1 MPESFSELFENSE
14 IQQNVKPGALLMGT
28 VVSMNREKAI
38 INVGLK
44 SEGFISLHEFK
55 NAKGE
60 LEITEGD
67 VVEVALDSIDDGL
80 GHTLLSREKAKRIKM
95 WQELENA
102 MNTKEIVKGIV
113 TGSVKGGMTVDIGV
127 IKAFLPGSLVDV
139 RPVKDFD
146 FLLGQEIE
154 ALVIKMDEVRNNIVI
169 SRKAVMQE
177 VNSADREALIE
188 NLDTGKE
195 VEGIVKNL
203 ADYGAFVDLG
213 GVDGLLHITDISWQ
227 RVNHPSEKLSI
238 GDKITVKILNYDK
251 EKMRVSL
258 GLKQLT
264 PSPWDNISERLPMGK
279 KVLGVVSNLTD
290 YGAFVRIEE
299 GVEGLVHVSEMDWTN
314 ANARPSKFV
323 KLGQEVDVVV
333 LDVQESKHR
342 ISLSMKQAKEN
353 PWEAFEGT
361 HNKGD
366 MINVTVKSI
375 TDFGLFVGLSGGI
388 DGLIHLADI
397 SWEKQ
402 SADQIVST
410 YSKGQELDVVILN
423 IDAEKERISLGI
435 KQLTSD
441 NFSQY
446 ATTNSKGSIVK
457 GVIQEVDAG
466 QVTLGEIMTIL
477 PFQNTMSTFKV
488 TGKQLLAAIENGVSQ
503 VEDGS
508 GRFPQVSGMRFSFDA
523 SKPANERVTSIEI
536 EESNGTFSAL
546 NLYGTYGMVSNN
558 FIRAGGDGYKM
569 FRSATDI
576 YDFGPDLAD
585 VVVDYIKANPGYS
598 GFTNNRITQ
607 VK

>member
-1 MPESFSELFENSE
+1 MSESFSELFENGE
-14 IQQNVKPGALLMGT
+14 TQQNVKPGSLLMGT

-44 SEGFISLHEFK
+44 SEGFISLNEFK
-55 NAKGE
+55 DVRGE

-67 VVEVALDSIDDGL
+67 VVEVALESIDDGL

-95 WQELENA
+95 WQELEAA
-102 MNTKEIVKGIV
+102 MHSKEVVRGLV
-113 TGSVKGGMTVDIGV
+113 TGSVKGGLTVDIGV

-146 FLLGQEIE
+146 SLQGEEIE

-188 NLDTGKE
+188 TLATDKE

-227 RVNHPSEKLSI
+227 RVNHPSDRLSI
-238 GDKITVKILNYDK
+238 GDKITVKILSYDK

-279 KVLGVVSNLTD
+279 KITGVVSNLTD
-290 YGAFVRIEE
+290 YGAFVRVEE

-333 LDVQESKHR
+333 LDVQESRHR

-353 PWEAFEGT
+353 PWEAFEGSY
-361 HNKGD
+361 NKGD
-366 MINVTVKSI
+366 NINVTVKSI
-375 TDFGLFVGLSGGI
+375 TDFGLFVGLPGGI

-402 SADQIVST
+402 SADQIVSN

-441 NFSQY
+441 NFSLY
-446 ATTNSKGSIVK
+446 VSANTKGSIIK
-457 GVIQEVDAG
+457 GSVREVDAKG
-466 QVTLGEIMTIL
+466 AVIELAEGITGYLKTSEMSQDRIKDASTVLKQGVEVEVAITQIDRRTRKISLSMKAKEFVEEKAAMENYNKQSTEANGSTLGD
-477 PFQNTMSTFKV
+477 
-488 TGKQLLAAIENGVSQ
+488 LLKEAK
-503 VEDGS
+503 D
-508 GRFPQVSGMRFSFDA
+508 
-523 SKPANERVTSIEI
+523 K
-536 EESNGTFSAL
+536 
-546 NLYGTYGMVSNN
+546 
-558 FIRAGGDGYKM
+558 
-569 FRSATDI
+569 
-576 YDFGPDLAD
+576 
-585 VVVDYIKANPGYS
+585 
-598 GFTNNRITQ
+598 
-607 VK
+607 

>member
-1 MPESFSELFENSE
+1 MSESFSELFENSE
-14 IQQNVKPGALLMGT
+14 TQQNVKSGSLLMGT
-28 VVSMNREKAI
+28 VVDMNREKAI

-44 SEGFISLHEFK
+44 SEGFISLNEFK
-55 NAKGE
+55 DANGE

-67 VVEVALDSIDDGL
+67 VVEVALESIDDGL

-95 WQELENA
+95 WQELEVA
-102 MNTKEIVKGIV
+102 MHSKKIVRGLV
-113 TGSVKGGMTVDIGV
+113 TGSVKGGLTVDIGV
-127 IKAFLPGSLVDV
+127 IHAFLPGSLVDL
-139 RPVKDFD
+139 RPTKDFD
-146 FLLGQEIE
+146 FLQGQEIE
-154 ALVIKMDEVRNNIVI
+154 AMVIKMDEVRNNIVI

-188 NLDTGKE
+188 SLDIGKE

-203 ADYGAFVDLG
+203 ADYGAFIDLG

-238 GDKITVKILNYDK
+238 GDKITVKILSYDK

-264 PSPWDNISERLPMGK
+264 PSPWDNISERLPLGK
-279 KVLGVVSNLTD
+279 KAKGTVSNLTD

-314 ANARPSKFV
+314 ANTRPSKFV

-353 PWEAFEGT
+353 PWEAFESSY
-361 HNKGD
+361 NRGD
-366 MINVTVKSI
+366 KINVTIKSI
-375 TDFGLFVGLSGGI
+375 TDFGLFVGLPGGI

-402 SADQIVST
+402 SADQIVSN
-410 YSKGQELDVVILN
+410 YSKGQELEVVILN

-441 NFSQY
+441 NFSKY
-446 ATTNSKGSIVK
+446 VSTNTKGSIVK
-457 GVIQEVDAG
+457 GTITQVNKKGAFIELSEGIEGYLKVSEISQDRIEDASNVLNQGAEVDVV
-466 QVTLGEIMTIL
+466 VTQIDRRARKISLSLKE
-477 PFQNTMSTFKV
+477 K
-488 TGKQLLAAIENGVSQ
+488 
-503 VEDGS
+503 D
-508 GRFPQVSGMRFSFDA
+508 
-523 SKPANERVTSIEI
+523 SIE
-536 EESNGTFSAL
+536 EKAEMENYKKQTPESNGSTL
-546 NLYGTYGMVSNN
+546 
-558 FIRAGGDGYKM
+558 GDLLKE
-569 FRSATDI
+569 AKD
-576 YDFGPDLAD
+576 
-585 VVVDYIKANPGYS
+585 K
-598 GFTNNRITQ
+598 
-607 VK
+607 

>member
-1 MPESFSELFENSE
+1 MSESFSELFENSE
-14 IQQNVKPGALLMGT
+14 TQQNVKPGALLMGT

-44 SEGFISLHEFK
+44 SEGFISLNEFK
-55 NAKGE
+55 DVRGE
-60 LEITEGD
+60 IEITEGD
-67 VVEVALDSIDDGL
+67 VVEVALESIDDGL

-95 WQELENA
+95 WQELEAA
-102 MNTKEIVKGIV
+102 MNSKKVVRGFV
-113 TGSVKGGMTVDIGV
+113 TGSVKGGLTVDIGV

-146 FLLGQEIE
+146 FLQGQEIE

-177 VNSADREALIE
+177 ANSADREALIKTLE
-188 NLDTGKE
+188 TGKE
-195 VEGIVKNL
+195 IEGIVKNL

-213 GVDGLLHITDISWQ
+213 GIDGLLHITDISWQ

-251 EKMRVSL
+251 ENMRVSL

-279 KVLGVVSNLTD
+279 KVSGVVSNLTD

-353 PWEAFEGT
+353 PWEAFEGS

-366 MINVTVKSI
+366 NINVTVKSI
-375 TDFGLFVGLSGGI
+375 TDFGLFVGLPGGI

-397 SWEKQ
+397 SWTKQ

-441 NFSQY
+441 NFSKY
-446 ATTNSKGSIVK
+446 ISTNTKGSIVK
-457 GVIQEVDAG
+457 GSVSEVDAKG
-466 QVTLGEIMTIL
+466 AIIELSENITGYLKVSEISNDRIEDA
-477 PFQNTMSTFKV
+477 STFLKQGNEVEVVITQIDRRTRKV
-488 TGKQLLAAIENGVSQ
+488 SLSMKAKEVVEEKVAMENYKKKS
-503 VEDGS
+503 
-508 GRFPQVSGMRFSFDA
+508 P
-523 SKPANERVTSIEI
+523 
-536 EESNGTFSAL
+536 ESNGSTL
-546 NLYGTYGMVSNN
+546 
-558 FIRAGGDGYKM
+558 GDLLKE
-569 FRSATDI
+569 A
-576 YDFGPDLAD
+576 
-585 VVVDYIKANPGYS
+585 KE
-598 GFTNNRITQ
+598 
-607 VK
+607 K